1 MAKNRKSKRPHS
13 KKSGAAGEGAA
24 QPARRNFMRLARNAA
39 IALPVLG
46 GVGFFSVRSVQATIC
61 EADLTKVGK
70 GLPTIVQI
78 HDPSCQLCTTLQKQ
92 TRRALKEYD
101 PDGHTFLV
109 ANIQTA
115 EGGAFARQHGVPH
128 VTLLLFDARGEMKQV
143 VRGPIASHQLE
154 PILAAHMER
163 YGTRG

>member
-1 MAKNRKSKRPHS
+1 MAKNRKSKRS
-13 KKSGAAGEGAA
+13 QTKKPKPETVA
-24 QPARRNFMRLARNAA
+24 QPTRRNFMRLARNAA

-78 HDPSCQLCTTLQKQ
+78 HDPSCQLCTRLQKQ
-92 TRRALKEYD
+92 TRRALKQYD
-101 PDGHTFLV
+101 ADSHIFLV

-128 VTLLLFDARGEMKQV
+128 VTLLLFDARGDMKQV

-154 PILAAHMER
+154 PILAAHMDR
-163 YGTRG
+163 YGVRG